1 MSHLYVIDDQDW
13 SWLTYAQMVEWHKED
28 EEWLKARKAKAFES
42 ARRYESV
49 EACMDRLMERARAHA
64 YTELM
69 LDLARLR
76 VFGEPDGPEGLDGGP
91 AGPAMD

>member
-28 EEWLKARKAKAFES
+28 EEWLKARAAEAFES
-42 ARRYESV
+42 ARRYYST
-49 EACMDRLMERARAHA
+49 EAMLDRLMERARAHA

-69 LDLARLR
+69 RDLAHRR
-76 VFGEPDGPEGLDGGP
+76 GFGEAEGPEGPDDGP
-91 AGPAMD
+91 MGPAMH